1 MTCPNF
7 DHRLDPF
14 DQNDPD
20 DYEGDGE
27 PSEGRANMTCLGCGL
42 AGGYHDHRC
51 AERRRGDDDID
62 FSTLEDGENEQ
73 IDF

>member
-1 MTCPNF
+1 VSCPNY

-27 PSEGRANMTCLGCGL
+27 PPDGRAGLTCMGCGL

-51 AERRRGDDDID
+51 TERMRGDDDTD
-62 FSTLEDGENEQ
+62 FSTLEDGENET